1 MENEAIEYLK
11 RFEALHL
18 AHFDEPVDF
27 VAGSLTHA
35 GQIYIQKA
43 IDKIVD
49 YQLLVTFD
57 FMTTDMGYG
66 ELITTHAPNLA
77 RCVEN
82 TRQNPLLS
90 DYLKQNERN
99 VFTAAGFAF

>member
-1 MENEAIEYLK
+1 
-11 RFEALHL
+11 
-18 AHFDEPVDF
+18 
-27 VAGSLTHA
+27 
-35 GQIYIQKA
+35 
-43 IDKIVD
+43 
-49 YQLLVTFD
+49 
-57 FMTTDMGYG
+57 MTTDMGYG

-99 VFTAAGFAF
+99 VFTAAGFAFWFRSFEEKL

>member
-1 MENEAIEYLK
+1 
-11 RFEALHL
+11 
-18 AHFDEPVDF
+18 
-27 VAGSLTHA
+27 
-35 GQIYIQKA
+35 
-43 IDKIVD
+43 
-49 YQLLVTFD
+49 
-57 FMTTDMGYG
+57 MTTDMGYG